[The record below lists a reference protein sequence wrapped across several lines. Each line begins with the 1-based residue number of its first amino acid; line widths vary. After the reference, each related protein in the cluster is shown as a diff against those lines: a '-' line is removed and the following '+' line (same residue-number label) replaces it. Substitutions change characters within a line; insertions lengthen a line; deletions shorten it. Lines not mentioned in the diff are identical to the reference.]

1 MSRLKKF
8 LYAYFSIIL
17 AFVVLSILGVK
28 VIGGE
33 LSPIEYFLSSPQVF
47 GCTTLV
53 IFVVS
58 LFL

>member
-8 LYAYFSIIL
+8 LYLYFSIIL
-17 AFVVLSILGVK
+17 GFLAISLLGAK
-28 VIGGE
+28 ITGGK
-33 LSPIEYFLSSPQVF
+33 LSPIEYLFSSPWVF
-47 GCTTLV
+47 GCITLV

>member
-17 AFVVLSILGVK
+17 GFLVISLLGAK
-28 VIGGE
+28 TIGGE
-33 LSPIEYFLSSPQVF
+33 LSPIEYLFSSPWVF
-47 GCTTLV
+47 GCVTLV

>member
-8 LYAYFSIIL
+8 LYLYFSI
-17 AFVVLSILGVK
+17 VLGFIAISALGAK
-28 VIGGE
+28 TIGGE
-33 LSPIEYFLSSPQVF
+33 LSPIEYLFSSPQVF

-53 IFVVS
+53 IFVIS

>member
-17 AFVVLSILGVK
+17 GFLVISLLGAK
-28 VIGGE
+28 TIGGDM
-33 LSPIEYFLSSPQVF
+33 SPIEYLFSSPMAF
-47 GCTTLV
+47 GCITLA